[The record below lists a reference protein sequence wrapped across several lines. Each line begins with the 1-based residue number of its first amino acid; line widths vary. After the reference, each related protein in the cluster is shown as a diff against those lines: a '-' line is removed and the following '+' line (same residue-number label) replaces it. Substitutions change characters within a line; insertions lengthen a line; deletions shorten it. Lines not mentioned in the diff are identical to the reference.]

1 MLLIDGDFLQYGS
14 TKNDFIQCV
23 ERVDAIMEEIF
34 RVTNT
39 QHYRLFLTG
48 GKTFRHS
55 QSPSYKANRVTE
67 KPRYFK
73 AVREYLVDYLRAE
86 IVNGIEADD
95 ALGIYADDDT
105 ILCSPDKDIRTISG
119 NHLIL
124 HKTKPFELLYVSK
137 EDAWL
142 NFYTQMLTGDVSDN
156 VEGVKNPAKA
166 HHAKPPNFTNDTA
179 RAVLSGKPKEEM
191 EMLVRNLYNNDEKY
205 NLNHRLLWILREPL
219 NKQ

>member
-23 ERVDAIMEEIF
+23 ERVDAVMAEIF
-34 RVTNT
+34 RVADTRS
-39 QHYRLFLTG
+39 YRLFLTG

-55 QSPSYKANRVTE
+55 QSPTYKANRTAE

-73 AVREYLVDYLRAE
+73 AIREYLVDYWNAE
-86 IVNGIEADD
+86 IVDGIEADD
-95 ALGIYADDDT
+95 ALGINADDDT

-124 HKTKPFELLYVSK
+124 HKTKPFELVYVSVA
-137 EDAWL
+137 DAWL
-142 NFYTQMLTGDVSDN
+142 NFYTQMLTGDGVDN

-166 HHAKPPNFTNDTA
+166 HHSKPPNFTNDTA
-179 RAVLSGKPKEEM
+179 RAVLSGKTKEEM
-191 EMLVRNLYNNDEKY
+191 ETLVRNLYSNDEKY
-205 NLNHRLLWILREPL
+205 NLNHKLLWILREPL
-219 NKQ
+219 SQ